1 MEKRTSNR
9 TLIIIIAILLVANIA
24 TIGLLLFGKGDARL
38 ADKDDRKTAMRNYLK
53 DSLKFSDAQLV
64 QFDTIKSRHRELVK
78 GIFDSVR
85 ADKNAILKQLGSEGF
100 PDSSLA
106 GAAEAAASQQKL
118 VELQMLR
125 HLKEVRMLCTPEQL
139 KSFDTGFYKIM
150 NRPPPDD
157 KKKEK

>member
-1 MEKRTSNR
+1 MEKRTSNK
-9 TLIIIIAILLVANIA
+9 TLVIIIAILLIANIA
-24 TIGLLLFGKGDARL
+24 TVGLMLFGKGEAK
-38 ADKDDRKTAMRNYLK
+38 APVDDRKTAMRNYLK

-64 QFDTIKSRHRELVK
+64 QFDTIKSRHREQVK
-78 GIFDSVR
+78 AIFDSIR
-85 ADKNAILKQLGSEGF
+85 ADKTSILKKLGSDGF

-106 GAAEAAASQQKL
+106 GAAQAAAGQQKL
-118 VELQMLR
+118 VELQMLK
-125 HLKEVRMLCTPEQL
+125 HLKDVRMLCTPEQL

>member
-1 MEKRTSNR
+1 MEKRTSNK
-9 TLIIIIAILLVANIA
+9 TLIIIIAILLIANIA
-24 TIGLLLFGKGDARL
+24 TVGLMLFGKGDPRPPV
-38 ADKDDRKTAMRNYLK
+38 DDRKMAMRNYLK

-64 QFDTIKSRHRELVK
+64 QFDTIKSRHRDQVK
-78 GIFDSVR
+78 AIFDSIR
-85 ADKNAILKQLGSEGF
+85 ADKTAILKRLGNDGF

-106 GAAEAAASQQKL
+106 GAAEAAAGQQKL
-118 VELQMLR
+118 VELQMLK